1 MSVGRKDGVRVGD
14 LNRLFQDTGGLSR
27 DEVGRIRL
35 RDKHSFVSIPA
46 TKVEE
51 VVDALHGIDFH
62 DRELKV
68 EPARA
73 G

>member
-1 MSVGRKDGVRVGD
+1 VSVGRKDGVRVGD
-14 LNRLFQDTGGLSR
+14 LNRLFQDSGGL
-27 DEVGRIRL
+27 DKGEVGRIRL

-51 VVDALHGIDFH
+51 VIDALHGLDFH